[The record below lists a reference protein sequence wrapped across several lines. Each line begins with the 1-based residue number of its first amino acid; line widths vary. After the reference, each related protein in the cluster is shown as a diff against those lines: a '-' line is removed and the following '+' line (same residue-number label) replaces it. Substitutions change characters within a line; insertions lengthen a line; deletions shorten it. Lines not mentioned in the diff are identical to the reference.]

1 MISVEFLCYLNK
13 AILNRIS
20 SYKIIYDV
28 LDTALN

>member
-1 MISVEFLCYLNK
+1 MISVEFLYYLNK

-28 LDTALN
+28 LDTTLN